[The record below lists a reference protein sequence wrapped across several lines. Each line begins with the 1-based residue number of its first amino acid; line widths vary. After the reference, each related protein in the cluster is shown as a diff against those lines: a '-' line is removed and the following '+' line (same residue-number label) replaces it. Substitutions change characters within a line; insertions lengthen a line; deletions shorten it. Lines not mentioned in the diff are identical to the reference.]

1 MKIFS
6 DDLDEI
12 LGSKRPTRTS
22 KTLGRRPEEFEDLK
36 KLLLD
41 IQLEMKT
48 NKEELEAK
56 LVNLEDSVTKLRRCN
71 QNPLRVKISDFFSE
85 KIIILFETDGDGSPV

>member
-1 MKIFS
+1 MHFHEFSLQFEFSIADDHVIIFGKHYS
-6 DDLDEI
+6 DELDEI
-12 LGSKRPTRTS
+12 LSKRPTRTS
-22 KTLGRRPEEFEDLK
+22 MEKRPEEFDDLK

-71 QNPLRVKISDFFSE
+71 QNPLRVKI
-85 KIIILFETDGDGSPV
+85 I

>member
-1 MKIFS
+1 MVKQ
-6 DDLDEI
+6 
-12 LGSKRPTRTS
+12 
-22 KTLGRRPEEFEDLK
+22 PEEFDDLK

-71 QNPLRVKISDFFSE
+71 QNPLRVKNIKNGWS
-85 KIIILFETDGDGSPV
+85 GGGPGG

>member
-1 MKIFS
+1 VVKQ
-6 DDLDEI
+6 
-12 LGSKRPTRTS
+12 
-22 KTLGRRPEEFEDLK
+22 PEEFDDLK

-71 QNPLRVKISDFFSE
+71 QNPLRVKI
-85 KIIILFETDGDGSPV
+85 I